1 MARGERAAPGRLWR
15 ARGALALGLLVAA
28 AGVAWAGAPAPKP
41 RPGGVLHTVF
51 TADPPTLDPAQA
63 TDLTSSAVIRQ
74 VFDALLELDEKLQ
87 PVPALARSFKVSDD
101 QRAYTFSLRP
111 GVKFQN
117 GRVMKA
123 ADVKYSF
130 ERAAKGKRP
139 WVFEKITGA
148 RAFMAGSA
156 AEIAGV
162 RVVDDL
168 TIELRLDKPF
178 APFLSLMAYDAA
190 SVVPREEVEKRGAG
204 FASHPV
210 GTGAFRFVSWRRDDQ
225 VVLERFPEHFR
236 GPAHLDRVVFRIIPA
251 ETTRYNEYVAGSL
264 ELSDIPTGRCRAVQA
279 DPRLKGQVAIWSTLG
294 THAVRFNVER
304 PPYGDVRVRRAIAHA
319 IDPSIIVERLLEG
332 CVQPPHGV
340 LPPALPGFT
349 PAVKRLPFDRERAKT
364 LLAEAGFPGGRGLPS
379 LAFNFNTSD
388 ANQRIAEVLQAQL
401 REVGI
406 ALELRRLDWA
416 AHIKLVDDGSA
427 GFFRQGWIADYPDPE
442 NFLTVLYHSRNVG
455 AAGNSSRYRN
465 PRLDR
470 LFDEA
475 DAMPGGPA
483 RFKKYAE
490 AEQIVLHEAVWIPLY
505 HYTSRAL
512 IKPYVR
518 GLERSAQST
527 APEFMA
533 PLRKVWLDR

>member
-1 MARGERAAPGRLWR
+1 MKPLIAIALIAA
-15 ARGALALGLLVAA
+15 AAVALAQ
-28 AGVAWAGAPAPKP
+28 APDVKPK
-41 RPGGVLHTVF
+41 RGGTLRAVF
-51 TADPPTLDPAQA
+51 TSDPPTLEPAHA

-74 VFDALLELDEKLQ
+74 VFDALLELDEHLQ
-87 PVPALARSFKVSDD
+87 PVPALATSWKVSDD
-101 QRAYTFSLRP
+101 QRVYTFALRP
-111 GVKFQN
+111 GVKFHN
-117 GRVMKA
+117 GREMKA

-148 RAFMAGSA
+148 RPFIAGSA
-156 AEIAGV
+156 GDIAGIV
-162 RVVDDL
+162 VVDDL
-168 TIELRLDKPF
+168 TVEVRLDRPF
-178 APFLSLMAYDAA
+178 APFLSLIAYDAA
-190 SVVPREEVEKRGAG
+190 SVVPREEAEKRGAG

-236 GPAHLDRVVFRIIPA
+236 GPALLDRVVFRVIPS
-251 ETTRYNEYVAGSL
+251 ETTRYNEYGAGQL
-264 ELSDIPTGRCRAVQA
+264 DLSDIPTGRCRAVQA
-279 DPRLKGQVAIWSTLG
+279 DPRLKGQVAMWPTLG

-304 PPYGDVRVRRAIAHA
+304 APYDDVRVRRAIAHA
-319 IDPSIIVERLLEG
+319 IDPSIIVDRLLEG

-340 LPPALPGFT
+340 MPPALPGFA
-349 PAVKRLPFDRERAKT
+349 PEVKRLTLDREQSRK
-364 LLAEAGFPGGRGLPS
+364 LLAEAGFPGGRGLPPM
-379 LAFNFNTSD
+379 AFHFNTSD

-401 REVGI
+401 KDVGI

-416 AHIKLVDDGSA
+416 AHLKLVDAGSA

-465 PRLDR
+465 PKVDR
-470 LFDEA
+470 LLDEA
-475 DAMPGGPA
+475 DTMPSGPA
-483 RFKKYAE
+483 RFKRYAE
-490 AEQIVLHEAVWIPLY
+490 AEQIVLDEAVWIPLY

-512 IKPYVR
+512 IKPYVK
-518 GLERSAQST
+518 GLERSPQSS
-527 APEFMA
+527 APEFLA